1 MFFSVT
7 KLYIIYFII
16 IFDFIKKI
24 TKIYNVEIIDKFT
37 GYKMR
42 LIERLKDFEQQY
54 VFLRWVSGGEYGKVE
69 FVGDDFVE
77 FTIVDVDSMEC
88 RETML
93 INAQLILEIA
103 YGGADVSR
111 IIAEVS
117 SQLSFGE

>member
-1 MFFSVT
+1 
-7 KLYIIYFII
+7 
-16 IFDFIKKI
+16 
-24 TKIYNVEIIDKFT
+24 
-37 GYKMR
+37 MR

-54 VFLRWVSGGEYGKVE
+54 VFLRWVSGGEYGKIE
-69 FVGDDFVE
+69 FVGDDFIE
-77 FTIVDVDSMEC
+77 FTIVDVESMEC

-103 YGGADVSR
+103 FGGADVSR